1 MISTILH
8 LQIMINYRIFTKF
21 KLNNIP
27 IKYLKII
34 INDEMMRTGH

>member
-8 LQIMINYRIFTKF
+8 LQIMINYRVFTKF

-27 IKYLKII
+27 IRYLKII
-34 INDEMMRTGH
+34 MIDEMMKD